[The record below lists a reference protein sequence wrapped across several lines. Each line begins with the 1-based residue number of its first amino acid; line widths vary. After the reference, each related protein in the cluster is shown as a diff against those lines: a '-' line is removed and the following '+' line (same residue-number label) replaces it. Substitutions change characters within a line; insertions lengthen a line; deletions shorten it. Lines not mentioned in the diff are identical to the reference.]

1 MREKTMKKLILS
13 ALISVSFN
21 AFSQEIEKLDSLKTD
36 DSLFE
41 SIKIFPNPTSEILF
55 IRNGELI
62 DSYTLYN
69 LQGEIVQKGKNEA
82 QIISLID
89 LPIGNY
95 FLILEIDSVYKNY
108 RVAKY

>member
-1 MREKTMKKLILS
+1 MKKIILT
-13 ALISVSFN
+13 ALIGISFSSF
-21 AFSQEIEKLDSLKTD
+21 AQDKIEVDSLVQSDK
-36 DSLFE
+36 LFE

-95 FLILEIDSVYKNY
+95 FLVLEIESVYKNF